1 MTTPLCQ
8 GGNHLKPIPQKY
20 KGILLII
27 TSAFCFA
34 LMNAFVRMSGAL
46 PATQKSFFR
55 NLVALGIA
63 AVTFAPKAR
72 DFKMPQGTALPL
84 FLRASFGTVGIL
96 CNYYAI
102 DHLVLS
108 DASML
113 NKMSPF
119 FTIVFSWLLLKEKL
133 KPVQGLA
140 VLPAF
145 AGSLLIVKPTLDL
158 SDFKGS
164 FAGLCGGIAAG
175 AAYAMVRILGQR
187 GMDKTFIV
195 LFFSG
200 FSCLCTLPF
209 LIFDFHP
216 MTAFQL
222 LALIGAGCAGAGGQ
236 FTITAAYCC
245 APAKEISVYD
255 YSQIIFATA
264 FGLVFFQEIPDG
276 WSFLGYAV
284 ILLAAVG
291 MFWYNNYYLPKH
303 ERSSG
308 A

>member
-1 MTTPLCQ
+1 
-8 GGNHLKPIPQKY
+8 LKNIPQKY
-20 KGILLII
+20 KGILLIV

-63 AVTFAPKAR
+63 AVMFSREAKDFHMPK
-72 DFKMPQGTALPL
+72 GTALPL
-84 FLRASFGTVGIL
+84 FLRASFGTIGIL

-119 FTIVFSWLLLKEKL
+119 FTIIFSWLLLKEKL
-133 KPVQGLA
+133 RPAQGLA
-140 VLPAF
+140 VLTAF

-175 AAYAMVRILGQR
+175 AAYAMVRLLGQR
-187 GMDKTFIV
+187 GMNKTFIV
-195 LFFSG
+195 LFFSA
-200 FSCLCTLPF
+200 FSCLVTLPF

-216 MTAFQL
+216 MTVWQL

-255 YSQIIFATA
+255 YSQIIFAT
-264 FGLVFFQEIPDG
+264 GLGLLFFQEIPDG
-276 WSFLGYAV
+276 WSFLGYAI

-291 MFWYNNYYLPKH
+291 MFWYNNYYLPQK
-303 ERSSG
+303 EKNSG
-308 A
+308 AW